1 MLYLYNSFGSILQ
14 VKIEIAHYIIYDEHK
29 MAVNWLNKQEAEEL
43 RNALLQDCEILLELY
58 KDSYTIEG
66 MLSGEEYLK
75 KVLLENSSKKI
86 VIYWMR
92 TMLNNNFYFTDENN
106 QFVFTNTHA
115 KWSDIQ
121 LR

>member
-1 MLYLYNSFGSILQ
+1 
-14 VKIEIAHYIIYDEHK
+14 
-29 MAVNWLNKQEAEEL
+29 MAVNRITKQEAEEL
-43 RNALLQDCEILLELY
+43 RTTLLQDCEILLELY

-66 MLSGEEYLK
+66 VLSGEAQHRANAEYLK
-75 KVLLENSSKKI
+75 KVLLENSNKKI
-86 VIYWMR
+86 IIDWMR
-92 TMLNNNFYFTDENN
+92 TMLNNNFYFTDETN

>member
-1 MLYLYNSFGSILQ
+1 
-14 VKIEIAHYIIYDEHK
+14 
-29 MAVNWLNKQEAEEL
+29 MAVNRLNKQEAEEL
-43 RNALLQDCEILLELY
+43 RTALLQDCEILLELY
-58 KDSYTIEG
+58 KDAYTIEG
-66 MLSGEEYLK
+66 VLTDEAQHRANAGYLK
-75 KVLLENSSKKI
+75 KVLLENNNKKI
-86 VIYWMR
+86 VVDWMR

>member
-1 MLYLYNSFGSILQ
+1 
-14 VKIEIAHYIIYDEHK
+14 
-29 MAVNWLNKQEAEEL
+29 MAVNRLNKQEAEEL
-43 RNALLQDCEILLELY
+43 RTALLLDCEILLELY
-58 KDSYTIEG
+58 KDSYTVEG
-66 MLSGEEYLK
+66 VLSGEAQHRANAEHLK

-86 VIYWMR
+86 VIDWMR

-115 KWSDIQ
+115 KRSDIQ